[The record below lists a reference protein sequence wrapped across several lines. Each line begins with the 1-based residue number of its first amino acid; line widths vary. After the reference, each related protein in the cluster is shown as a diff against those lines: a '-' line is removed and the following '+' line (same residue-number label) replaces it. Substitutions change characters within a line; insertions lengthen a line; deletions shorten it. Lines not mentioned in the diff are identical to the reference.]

1 MPFKADKPIQGQ
13 SCRPEK
19 CVRFS
24 GRFCFW
30 ADCSA
35 AGSMLLSY
43 GHAGIFGYRQKVP
56 PEVAERKERAL
67 SAKGSGRSKGEYKR
81 KMKRRKTE
89 NEKCGRQVCRAAA
102 KGRAEDKLPAAAE
115 KRCREKPVG
124 QRQSGQTE
132 RVGSRGWRMPAA
144 RKKGSMKNRGR
155 KTVAKDRL

>member
-1 MPFKADKPIQGQ
+1 MGKGSWSLPFKADKPIQGQ

-30 ADCSA
+30 ADCFA

-43 GHAGIFGYRQKVP
+43 GYAGIFGYRQKVP

-67 SAKGSGRSKGEYKR
+67 SAKGSGRPEGEYKR

-89 NEKCGRQVCRAAA
+89 NEKCGRQVCPGSR
-102 KGRAEDKLPAAAE
+102 
-115 KRCREKPVG
+115 
-124 QRQSGQTE
+124 QRQ
-132 RVGSRGWRMPAA
+132 
-144 RKKGSMKNRGR
+144 GR
-155 KTVAKDRL
+155 R